1 MSNTYHIKWI
11 CNYFKEKYSWIN
23 YKSNNEIEKH
33 RWNKKLFIWR
43 NKLNDLMSKKA
54 QKNYAVLIYV
64 QHLHVLDSVVT
75 R

>member
-1 MSNTYHIKWI
+1 MRLKNTDETKN
-11 CNYFKEKYSWIN
+11 CLFEEIN
-23 YKSNNEIEKH
+23 YD
-33 RWNKKLFIWR
+33 W
-43 NKLNDLMSKKA
+43 MSKKA